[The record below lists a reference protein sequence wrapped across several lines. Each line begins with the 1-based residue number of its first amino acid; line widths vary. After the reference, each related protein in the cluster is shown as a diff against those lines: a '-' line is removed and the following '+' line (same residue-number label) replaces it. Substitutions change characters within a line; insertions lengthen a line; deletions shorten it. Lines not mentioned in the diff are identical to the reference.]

1 MILKELNMME
11 RKYLKNY
18 WSNIII
24 SLVVVIGGIAFIFHI
39 VYEHSEKAMMFPDL
53 DRVPITSLMSVNIKW
68 QDSTY
73 CTVLESV
80 ELFSILEEE
89 GKKIIPQLKLPKK
102 EFIELS
108 YKDTLIVDSL
118 SFIQLKDYIV
128 IPQYRIDSMYENE
141 GVKGL
146 LSAYFDDVWFIP
158 SCEDG
163 ILTLPEQR
171 YVIDILHRCGYCIDI
186 DCESGCIYIVS
197 SPDIG

>member
-1 MILKELNMME
+1 MVE

-24 SLVVVIGGIAFIFHI
+24 PLVVVIGGIAFFFHI
-39 VYEHSEKAMMFPDL
+39 VYKHSEKAMMVSDL

-89 GKKIIPQLKLPKK
+89 GKKTIPQLKLPKK

-108 YKDTLIVDSL
+108 YKDTLTRPISDGFRKNNVNYWAFREIRS
-118 SFIQLKDYIV
+118 I
-128 IPQYRIDSMYENE
+128 IPH
-141 GVKGL
+141 L
-146 LSAYFDDVWFIP
+146 
-158 SCEDG
+158 
-163 ILTLPEQR
+163 
-171 YVIDILHRCGYCIDI
+171 
-186 DCESGCIYIVS
+186 
-197 SPDIG
+197 

>member
-1 MILKELNMME
+1 MME

-68 QDSTY
+68 QNSTY

-128 IPQYRIDSMYENE
+128 TRWRN
-141 GVKGL
+141 
-146 LSAYFDDVWFIP
+146 
-158 SCEDG
+158 
-163 ILTLPEQR
+163 
-171 YVIDILHRCGYCIDI
+171 
-186 DCESGCIYIVS
+186 
-197 SPDIG
+197 

>member
-1 MILKELNMME
+1 MYK
-11 RKYLKNY
+11 
-18 WSNIII
+18 
-24 SLVVVIGGIAFIFHI
+24 
-39 VYEHSEKAMMFPDL
+39 HSEKAMMVSDL
-53 DRVPITSLMSVNIKW
+53 DIVPITSLMSVNIKW

-89 GKKIIPQLKLPKK
+89 GKKTIPQLKLPKK

-128 IPQYRIDSMYENE
+128 IPQYRIDSIYENE

-146 LSAYFDDVWFIP
+146 LSAYF
-158 SCEDG
+158 
-163 ILTLPEQR
+163 
-171 YVIDILHRCGYCIDI
+171 VIDILHRCGYCVDI